1 MLFQNGFLI
10 NAMFINA
17 LIQLAHF
24 MRQGKLVPDE
34 AIFSILSKRLEQKIE
49 HKESGFIID
58 GFPRTLTQAV
68 RRNYHAICVSSFAVH
83 HYFYHD

>member
-1 MLFQNGFLI
+1 MVAFIVLFHKRPYKFYEFLT
-10 NAMFINA
+10 MFINA
-17 LIQLAHF
+17 LMQLAHF

-49 HKESGFIID
+49 HKEPGFIID

-68 RRNYHAICVSSFAVH
+68 RRN
-83 HYFYHD
+83 